1 MYRCSLSVF
10 IYLFRGGGVFWG
22 FLSFR
27 LYHHN
32 TTALLHQANYSI
44 CFVFSESRVA
54 TIPSHTVSC
63 FCCGFTPV
71 DSVHTLP
78 SRVIP
83 IALGIIW
90 PKDYLNSPKMIYIF
104 CGLHWHVTIW
114 HSCRWNTWHSISVR
128 KGNRK
133 WQRSQNVDDLR
144 TFPNML

>member
-1 MYRCSLSVF
+1 MCIVALYPFLF
-10 IYLFRGGGVFWG
+10 IFLGCVCFLFFFGGWGVGGWGWGVGGWGVGWGVGGGGVGWG
-22 FLSFR
+22 GGLSFR

-90 PKDYLNSPKMIYIF
+90 PKDYLNFPKND
-104 CGLHWHVTIW
+104 LHILWATLTCQH
-114 HSCRWNTWHSISVR
+114 
-128 KGNRK
+128 
-133 WQRSQNVDDLR
+133 LA
-144 TFPNML
+144 